1 MKSQRATARH
11 MPSVHSGETYLP
23 EIDGLRAVAILLVV
37 GFHVGVPQLSG
48 GFIGVDVFFV
58 ISGFLI
64 TGLLARELAVSG
76 RIDILD
82 FYARRARRL
91 MPALTVVLVFTIAA
105 GAILLNPVGQQP
117 ELAQSA
123 MAASTFLA
131 NVFFWRSQSSYF
143 AGPAD
148 SMPLLHLWTLAVE
161 EQFYIVWPLTLM
173 AVAAVARRWGREA
186 FRH

>member
-1 MKSQRATARH
+1 MKPDDSTARH
-11 MPSVHSGETYLP
+11 ISSGHLGERYLP
-23 EIDGLRAVAILLVV
+23 EIDGLRAIAILLVV
-37 GFHVGVPQLSG
+37 GFHVGTPQLSG

-58 ISGFLI
+58 I
-64 TGLLARELAVSG
+64 TGLLAREIYLSG

-82 FYARRARRL
+82 FYARRALRL

-105 GAILLNPVGQQP
+105 GAILLTPVGQQQ

-123 MAASTFLA
+123 MAASAFLA

-148 SMPLLHLWTLAVE
+148 AMPLLHLWRLAVE
-161 EQFYIVWPLTLM
+161 GQF
-173 AVAAVARRWGREA
+173 
-186 FRH
+186 